1 MSNSLFLISLLVDL
15 IQVSLPPPP
24 PQHLL
29 SICFW
34 HKWVQYTRK
43 CLWKKS
49 LHSLCLV
56 YLVNTVIPYI
66 SVFLLAS
73 IFHYIRENIKVV
85 KMAFDLVNL
94 THSCKSRIF
103 KLSCGFCEKL
113 NRIDSVDDFRVKC
126 VEKSWHVNIL
136 IYSRLEILCNRWYN
150 GTAFLLSVLQITQ
163 LCKHLTL

>member
-15 IQVSLPPPP
+15 IQVSLPPP

-66 SVFLLAS
+66 SFSRLHPFSTIYVRKLKLWKMHSRKFNTFLQIKNILALMW
-73 IFHYIRENIKVV
+73 ILWKFI
-85 KMAFDLVNL
+85 L
-94 THSCKSRIF
+94 
-103 KLSCGFCEKL
+103 
-113 NRIDSVDDFRVKC
+113 IDSKDDLKNLLHTFKIHQISILLLLCTFWNNISKC
-126 VEKSWHVNIL
+126 L
-136 IYSRLEILCNRWYN
+136 
-150 GTAFLLSVLQITQ
+150 FQ
-163 LCKHLTL
+163 